1 MVSQRILSFALVLSL
16 AGSLFG
22 LTHTAMAAEAPEC
35 APSATLDT
43 RIEAVLAKADRP
55 AKQRANDA
63 NRLSETRFVLDHV
76 KPGDHVLD
84 LGAGGGYA
92 SYLLS
97 AAVCS
102 GSVDSQNP
110 QKWDVDFKALPA
122 REEMAAARPNI
133 HLVQSD
139 FDKVP
144 MPATP
149 YDVIFIG
156 TIYHDTYN
164 EAGHDAVTMD
174 KTLLATLK
182 PGGLVILTD
191 HRTAD
196 GVGAAATDTLHRI
209 DKATVLADFKAAGF
223 ELVED
228 NDSLANPADDHT
240 KNVFDSSIRGHT
252 DRMALVF
259 RRPLH

>member
-1 MVSQRILSFALVLSL
+1 MISQRILYIALVLSL
-16 AGSLFG
+16 SSLP
-22 LTHTAMAAEAPEC
+22 HAAMAAEAPEC

-43 RIEAVLAKADRP
+43 RVEAVLAKTDRP
-55 AKQRANDA
+55 AKQHDNDA
-63 NRLSETRFVLDHV
+63 NRLRETRFLLSHV

-110 QKWDVDFKALPA
+110 QKWDIDFKALPA
-122 REEMAAARPNI
+122 REAMAAARPNI

-144 MPATP
+144 VPATP

-164 EAGHDAVTMD
+164 EAGHDALAMD
-174 KTLLATLK
+174 KTLLTTLK

-191 HRTAD
+191 HRTAE
-196 GVGAAATDTLHRI
+196 GVGASVTNTLHRI

-228 NDSLANPADDHT
+228 NDSLANPSDDHT
-240 KNVFDSSIRGHT
+240 KNVFDPSLRGHT

-259 RRPLH
+259 RRPLQ